1 MLSSKLYY
9 FLCFITCGLK
19 EAFGLQ
25 NHEHETRVQQLD
37 TIAVEDEEIRRKPQ
51 CMSHSEGPRQ
61 KRYDVN
67 GVRNRGIKYWF
78 RRKKIAPAVLPS
90 ARQGPSRASCARG
103 LCPIIE
109 ISEGQPDETSNDH
122 IVLAF
127 SETKDSLLQKQ
138 TSAQALQSFA
148 SCARLNEN
156 FMRKTTRMGV
166 DNCVNDDNTTNTQEI
181 AFNSSFSSKIIA
193 TWKAFR
199 QRISFRGTQT
209 TPDNAPCCRNEN
221 ESEARKNLAGNID
234 VERKLQ
240 GVNSGKCCRR
250 KSVKNSSTTNKKEP
264 VGSHRPGESDPIFNR
279 DLYMQVNNVVVTR
292 ASSQYTSSDPFLF
305 PEETSTLSGLPL
317 EYLYWRT
324 NGKCDSQPTKRKSRL
339 PGVLR
344 KFKRKGKK

>member
-9 FLCFITCGLK
+9 FLCLITCGLK

-61 KRYDVN
+61 KHYDVN
-67 GVRNRGIKYWF
+67 GVRNRGVKYWF

-90 ARQGPSRASCARG
+90 ARQGLSRASCARG

-317 EYLYWRT
+317 EYLYWRA
-324 NGKCDSQPTKRKSRL
+324 TKRKSRL
-339 PGVLR
+339 PGALR